1 MPQHPEPIPN
11 QLPPCDGPKLGL
23 FQHHNSRIQ
32 WLQRLDEEDE
42 GSPTQ
47 GYVFRALIRGR
58 EYAIKVASDSDEKCP
73 CFSSCRKLTS
83 QGGFSS
89 SFTTL

>member
-1 MPQHPEPIPN
+1 MPQNLEPIPR

-32 WLQRLDEEDE
+32 WLQRLDEEED

-58 EYAIKVASDSDEKCP
+58 EYAIKVASDSDEKSP
-73 CFSSCRKLTS
+73 FFWLPYTNKLRRA
-83 QGGFSS
+83 
-89 SFTTL
+89 